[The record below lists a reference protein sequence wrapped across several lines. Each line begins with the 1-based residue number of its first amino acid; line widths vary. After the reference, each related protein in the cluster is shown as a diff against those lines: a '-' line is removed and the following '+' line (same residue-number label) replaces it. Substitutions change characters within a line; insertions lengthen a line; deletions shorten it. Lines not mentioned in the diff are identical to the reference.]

1 MGNVSSPS
9 SAHVSGSKKKKVD
22 SPAASK
28 KTAVITS
35 AAAAPDPVV
44 APTPVLAPVVE
55 PAEKKKADISAEAL
69 NVAGA
74 PVHSED
80 DSSESEQSD
89 EESEEESEEEEE
101 EEEAKV
107 EEEREVA
114 VRFGIARG
122 KVDQVPV
129 SCNYICIL
137 FCIRVIVM

>member
-1 MGNVSSPS
+1 M
-9 SAHVSGSKKKKVD
+9 
-22 SPAASK
+22 
-28 KTAVITS
+28 
-35 AAAAPDPVV
+35 
-44 APTPVLAPVVE
+44 
-55 PAEKKKADISAEAL
+55 
-69 NVAGA
+69 AGA

-89 EESEEESEEEEE
+89 EESEEESDEEEDEEE
-101 EEEAKV
+101 EEEAKM

>member
-1 MGNVSSPS
+1 MHEDPTGHYQESGAQQDNSPN
-9 SAHVSGSKKKKVD
+9 A
-22 SPAASK
+22 PA
-28 KTAVITS
+28 
-35 AAAAPDPVV
+35 PV
-44 APTPVLAPVVE
+44 PAPVVE
-55 PAEKKKADISAEAL
+55 PAEKKEADISAEDL

>member
-1 MGNVSSPS
+1 MLFRS
-9 SAHVSGSKKKKVD
+9 
-22 SPAASK
+22 
-28 KTAVITS
+28 
-35 AAAAPDPVV
+35 
-44 APTPVLAPVVE
+44 
-55 PAEKKKADISAEAL
+55 PAEKKKADISAEDL
-69 NVAGA
+69 IVAGA

-89 EESEEESEEEEE
+89 EESEEESDEEEEEEE
-101 EEEAKV
+101 EEEAKM

-137 FCIRVIVM
+137 LPSYF